1 MADFDHPDELLPY
14 RVIFTDGYYS
24 VRQALG
30 KEHARALSKERH
42 PDREIESIELVK

>member
-1 MADFDHPDELLPY
+1 MEHEHDDELLPY

-30 KEHARALSKERH
+30 KEHARKLSKERH
-42 PDREIESIELVK
+42 PDRTVESIELVK